1 MELLLLKKSNGEKI
15 LLRKNA
21 TYSKLTYIYKDLLI
35 RLNVDKKALL
45 RIKKMS
51 KCKTTRIIMPLD
63 IVYNA
68 ADKEIGYIYKKQKQ

>member
-35 RLNVDKKALL
+35 RLNVDKKTLL

-51 KCKTTRIIMPLD
+51 KCKTTRIIMPLER
-63 IVYNA
+63 V
-68 ADKEIGYIYKKQKQ
+68 